1 MAIDNIENM
10 WEVDEKVLYLYREG
24 MDCVSMAGRYYPE
37 DDTDE
42 WRPMFDRLLQVLW
55 SVHLFLEYN
64 LSYWNASSRTP
75 DLRAVILHTSRRQL
89 AIFAGG

>member
-1 MAIDNIENM
+1 MAIDNIDNM

-24 MDCVSMAGRYYPE
+24 MECVSMARRYYPE

-64 LSYWNASSRTP
+64 LSDWNASSRTP